1 MEWDPTQFFRED
13 ESIQPHPF
21 VLLVLNHP
29 INETALAILRK
40 RGMLYIPCAPFAH
53 PSVCTVTKS
62 SVVWKFKSIRSKRAL
77 KD

>member
-1 MEWDPTQFFRED
+1 MEWNPTQFFRED

-40 RGMLYIPCAPFAH
+40 HGMPYIPLPICTPVNIH
-53 PSVCTVTKS
+53 CERIEYSVEIYRYM
-62 SVVWKFKSIRSKRAL
+62 F
-77 KD
+77 